1 MLFQTNG
8 QKKIIKQGNLKDP
21 KEMERLLMQYG
32 GIFKRNIPEYAKR
45 VIKSQAKLK
54 NYAR

>member
-1 MLFQTNG
+1 MLFQNN
-8 QKKIIKQGNLKDP
+8 KENKPIKQSNLHDP
-21 KEMERLLMQYG
+21 KEHERLLMQYQ
-32 GIFKRNIPEYAKR
+32 GIFKRAIPEYAKR